1 MTDKIR
7 TKSPKVIY
15 LELSDDY
22 SDKFWEVAID
32 GKVLILRWGKIGTTG
47 QSKTK
52 TFDSLDEAASNAEK
66 LKQAKINKGYSPA
79 DPTQSDKTP
88 IKRPGVKR
96 NKVLDCIE
104 QVGDEVIQEVS
115 TVLLNY
121 LNHADEVAAAL
132 VSEDVGEKF
141 MQPPDYYRS
150 FCLPDETPRGIDRRE
165 KAFSKFLRGNWQ
177 SIIDARLAYE
187 SAIPADNKTEKVR
200 EFLITLMGHNF
211 LFYLKD
217 GAGVGIDFVPV
228 MLGLNDFGSPELR
241 DDAYLHQSQKTFD
254 DILEEH
260 SHSLSHPL
268 FESPD
273 LDGSQGYAN
282 FGCNVVG
289 QSTLEFFPY
298 VGGNAFS
305 KHPEAKQIEAEIQRF
320 MDRLKI
326 DGSVSLKKGFH
337 FNVIWQR
344 KLPEEFHDLEF
355 HQKGTFMRYREMDDR
370 EVKSIRRTRS
380 VSRVPSAM
388 VVQKPLKVRLS
399 VNTGTEVHALDV
411 KEEYWEGV
419 QSGMQG
425 FTSLAQLG
433 LWDGKSE
440 DVTWIFNA
448 MGPSTL
454 LVVGEDREILSG
466 TLADIDVASISN

>member
-1 MTDKIR
+1 MKQADSQNSEIH
-7 TKSPKVIY
+7 Y
-15 LELSDDY
+15 LELSDGQ
-22 SDKFWEVAID
+22 SNKFWEVSVAD
-32 GKVLILRWGKIGTTG
+32 STVMLRWGKIGTTG

-52 TFDSLDEAASNAEK
+52 TFESHDVATRNAEK
-66 LKQAKINKGYSPA
+66 LKQAKINKGYRPA
-79 DPTQSDKTP
+79 DAAQSRKSPT
-88 IKRPGVKR
+88 KRPGVKR
-96 NKVLDCIE
+96 SKVLDCIE

-132 VSEDVGEKF
+132 VSEDVGEKY
-141 MQPPDYYRS
+141 MQAPDYYCS
-150 FCLPDETPRGIDRRE
+150 FCLPDETPRGIKMRE

-177 SIIDARLAYE
+177 SIIDARLEYE
-187 SAIPADNKTEKVR
+187 SAIPPDNKTEKVR

-211 LFYLKD
+211 QFYLKD

-228 MLGLNDFGSPELR
+228 MLGLNTPSFDPR
-241 DDAYLHQSQKTFD
+241 DAYLHKSQKKCD

-268 FESPD
+268 FESLD

-289 QSTLEFFPY
+289 QSSLEFFPY

-305 KHPEAKQIEAEIQRF
+305 KHAEATQIEAEIQYF

-326 DGSVSLKKGFH
+326 DGSVSLNKGFH

-344 KLPEEFHDLEF
+344 KLPEEFYDIEF

-370 EVKSIRRTRS
+370 ELKSSRRTS
-380 VSRVPSAM
+380 SLSRMPGTAA
-388 VVQKPLKVRLS
+388 VQKPLKLRLS
-399 VNTGTEVHALDV
+399 INTGTEVHTVDV
-411 KEEYWEGV
+411 KEGYWEGI
-419 QSGMQG
+419 QNGMDS
-425 FTSLAQLG
+425 FTSLAQVG

-448 MGPSTL
+448 MGPETL
-454 LVVGEDREILSG
+454 LVVGEDREIFSG
-466 TLADIDVASISN
+466 TLADIDVAPISG

>member
-1 MTDKIR
+1 MDR
-7 TKSPKVIY
+7 RPTKSPKVFY

-22 SDKFWEVAID
+22 SDKFWEAAID

-79 DPTQSDKTP
+79 DPTQFGKSPT
-88 IKRPGVKR
+88 KRPGVKSD
-96 NKVLDCIE
+96 KVLNCIE

-121 LNHADEVAAAL
+121 LNHVDEVAATL
-132 VSEDVGEKF
+132 VSEDVGEKY
-141 MQPPDYYRS
+141 MTAPDYYNS
-150 FCLPDETPRGIDRRE
+150 FCLPDETPRGIKMRE

-177 SIIDARLAYE
+177 SIIDARLEYE
-187 SAIPADNKTEKVR
+187 SAIPPDNKTEKLR

-211 LFYLKD
+211 HFYLKD

-228 MLGLNDFGSPELR
+228 MLGLNDLVFCDPQ
-241 DDAYLHQSQKTFD
+241 DAYLHKSQKKCD

-268 FESPD
+268 FESLD

-289 QSTLEFFPY
+289 QSTVEFFPY

-305 KHPEAKQIEAEIQRF
+305 KHAEAKQIEAEIQLF

-344 KLPEEFHDLEF
+344 KLPEEFYDIEF
-355 HQKGTFMRYREMDDR
+355 HQKGTFMRYRDMDDP
-370 EVKSIRRTRS
+370 ELKSSRRTS
-380 VSRVPSAM
+380 SISRMPRTVA
-388 VVQKPLKVRLS
+388 VQKPLKLRLS
-399 VNTGTEVHALDV
+399 INTGTEVHTVDV
-411 KEEYWEGV
+411 KESYWEGI
-419 QSGMQG
+419 QNGMDT
-425 FTSLAQLG
+425 FTSLAQVG

-448 MGPSTL
+448 MGPETL
-454 LVVGEDREILSG
+454 RVVGEGREIFSG
-466 TLADIDVASISN
+466 TLADIDVAPISD